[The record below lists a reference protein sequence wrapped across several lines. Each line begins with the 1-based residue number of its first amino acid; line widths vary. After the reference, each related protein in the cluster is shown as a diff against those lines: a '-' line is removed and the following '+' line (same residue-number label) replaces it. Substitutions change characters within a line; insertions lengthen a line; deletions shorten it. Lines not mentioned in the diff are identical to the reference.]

1 MFFNKN
7 YLIGHLIYMSVF
19 LGPLSCSKP
28 VRSLN
33 DDGNKFEDTVL
44 LISFD
49 GFKWDYIDKT
59 ETPNF
64 DEFISEG
71 VKAQGLI
78 PPFPSKTFPSH
89 ITLVTG
95 RHPSKHGIVSNRMFD
110 SFFNE
115 YYYIGQNSKPVLNS
129 KWYEAEPIWV
139 TAEKQGKKSMT
150 MFWPASEAEIMGI
163 RPTEYFVYDGSIS
176 HNDRID
182 QILKWVDYPE
192 NKRPKF
198 ISTFPIITA

>member
-33 DDGNKFEDTVL
+33 DDGNKFENTVL

-115 YYYIGQNSKPVLNS
+115 YYGLTNITV
-129 KWYEAEPIWV
+129 V
-139 TAEKQGKKSMT
+139 
-150 MFWPASEAEIMGI
+150 
-163 RPTEYFVYDGSIS
+163 
-176 HNDRID
+176 
-182 QILKWVDYPE
+182 
-192 NKRPKF
+192 
-198 ISTFPIITA
+198 IITLKIVIQY